1 MKGINLRT
9 KIILET
15 QMTLSL
21 NLNSLFY
28 RHQCCNSLVL
38 LPLLIMLCMFIGVP
52 GDNYVWTSFNAS

>member
-52 GDNYVWTSFNAS
+52 GDNYV